1 MSYLNSK
8 LVLKTPPA
16 TEPVTL
22 AEAKLHCRVDASD
35 DDAWFNTAIAAARSA
50 CETQCRRAFITQVWT
65 LYLDRFPGASSG
77 SSWASESPTFRD
89 KRAIRMPMPPLASVA
104 SITYVDVNGATQ
116 TLAANK
122 YQVDDKDDPGV
133 IVPAYGESWPDTR
146 DQLNAVA
153 IEFTAGQASNLDPR
167 VKQGVLMLV
176 AHWYENRE
184 TVVVG
189 AMTREIEMAV
199 CYLMGQM
206 WNGTLR

>member
-1 MSYLNSK
+1 MAYLNPK

-16 TEPVTL
+16 SEPVTV
-22 AEAKLHCRVDASD
+22 AEAKLHCRVDISD
-35 DDAWFNTAIAAARSA
+35 DDAWFTNAIVAARQA
-50 CETQCRRAFITQVWT
+50 CEVEAKRAFITQTWT
-65 LYLDRFPGASSG
+65 AYFDRFPGAAAASSCPVQERPV
-77 SSWASESPTFRD
+77 SRD
-89 KRAIRMPMPPLASVA
+89 KRAIRMPLPPLASVT
-104 SITYVDVNGATQ
+104 SIVYLDTNGASQ
-116 TLAANK
+116 TLNASK
-122 YQVDDKDDPGV
+122 YLVDDKDDPGV

-153 IEFTAGQASNLDPR
+153 IEFVAGAASVDAR

-184 TVVVG
+184 TVAVG

-199 CYLMGQM
+199 CYLMGQL